1 MGYDD
6 EKRSMGQDAAKKIL
20 VVDDDATNRLVVRV
34 LMERRGYI
42 VIEAP
47 SGQEALDI
55 PDLDGCDIILMDLS
69 MPRMDGFETT
79 KRMREEN
86 KISQSTPIFALTA
99 HNARQ
104 NMELCLDSGMNGIL
118 TKPFDSHRADQLLS
132 LISSSTG
139 DLPA

>member
-55 PDLDGCDIILMDLS
+55 PDLNGPHIT
-69 MPRMDGFETT
+69 RG
-79 KRMREEN
+79 
-86 KISQSTPIFALTA
+86 KIWNSASIQA
-99 HNARQ
+99 
-104 NMELCLDSGMNGIL
+104 
-118 TKPFDSHRADQLLS
+118 
-132 LISSSTG
+132 
-139 DLPA
+139 